1 MELPEGGGPRGVGA
15 VGGRHQAEE
24 AEGGLPY
31 RGEVEG
37 EEDRLR
43 YQSAGIAIYHQTNLF
58 PCQEEVEEGVVPPFL
73 EEGEGAGVPPSPREE
88 EGEVGA
94 PLLLHRE
101 HLGRAYSLTAAG
113 CWREGVEVMVV
124 IF

>member
-37 EEDRLR
+37 EEDRL
-43 YQSAGIAIYHQTNLF
+43 L